1 MSIKLKPI
9 NRGPRDNRYCGPAV
23 VSFITGKNTSDVSRF
38 IRNRYRNGIQG
49 QRNFVRGTYTEEV
62 TGVLSALGYTLNRL
76 RLDRGRPTLAGWLKS
91 NKELRSAGRV
101 FLLVAGNHYQLIS
114 GRKYACGRIGEIV
127 SIRHPRVKRRCRVT
141 EVWEVVR
148 THPVWAKEKKDEWQQ
163 YVSSQTPRRTNDS
176 YKVRKMMRQY
186 PQYGFS
192 YELDYRDTD
201 GLNVYFVSMS
211 NELEDK
217 ADEMGH
223 HLSDEHY
230 CDGMDG
236 VHGRMLTMLEFAKQH
251 H

>member
-1 MSIKLKPI
+1 M
-9 NRGPRDNRYCGPAV
+9 
-23 VSFITGKNTSDVSRF
+23 
-38 IRNRYRNGIQG
+38 
-49 QRNFVRGTYTEEV
+49 
-62 TGVLSALGYTLNRL
+62 
-76 RLDRGRPTLAGWLKS
+76 
-91 NKELRSAGRV
+91 
-101 FLLVAGNHYQLIS
+101 
-114 GRKYACGRIGEIV
+114 
-127 SIRHPRVKRRCRVT
+127 T
-141 EVWEVVR
+141 EVWEVIR
-148 THPVWAKEKKDEWQQ
+148 LDPVWAKKKKDEWQQ
-163 YVSSQTPRRTNDS
+163 YVTSQTPRRTNDS

-211 NELEDK
+211 DELEDK

-230 CDGMDG
+230 CDGMES